1 MNLLEGKSAIVTGGS
16 RGIGRSI
23 ALEFARQG
31 ASLVLNASRAS
42 DALTETA
49 EAIRDMGRGC
59 ETVPGSVAEEATAR
73 ALVRTAVDAFG
84 QLDILVNNA
93 GIVRDKPLVMM
104 SEKEFDEVL
113 DVNLRGVYQC
123 SREAVRQMM
132 KQRHGR
138 IISISSV
145 AALAGRPGQ
154 CNYTAA
160 KAGIVGFTKSLARE
174 AGKYNVLANALFVG
188 VMETDMY
195 RRMPAAA
202 KKELRQFIPLQR
214 VGRPE
219 EVAGPCV
226 FLGSDLS
233 TFVTGTTINV
243 SGGSYVLFNF
253 TNSVRLARF
262 PDNFDWATFPDTS
275 WLPRSRS
282 TGCRDR
288 QGPET

>member
-1 MNLLEGKSAIVTGGS
+1 MKLLDGKSAIVTGGS

-23 ALEFARQG
+23 ALEYARQG
-31 ASLVLNASRAS
+31 ASLVLNASRPS

-49 EAIRDMGRGC
+49 ETIRGMGARC
-59 ETVPGSVAEEATAR
+59 ETVPGSVTEETTAR
-73 ALVRTAVDAFG
+73 ALVRKAVDAFG

-113 DVNLRGVYQC
+113 AVNLRGVYQC

-154 CNYTAA
+154 CNYTAS

-174 AGKYNVLANALFVG
+174 AGRYNVLANALFVG

-243 SGGSYVLFNF
+243 SGGSYV
-253 TNSVRLARF
+253 
-262 PDNFDWATFPDTS
+262 
-275 WLPRSRS
+275 
-282 TGCRDR
+282 
-288 QGPET
+288 

>member
-1 MNLLEGKSAIVTGGS
+1 MKLLEGKSAIVTGAS

-23 ALEFARQG
+23 ALEYAKQG
-31 ASLVLNASRAS
+31 ASLVLNASRVS
-42 DALTETA
+42 GALAETVA
-49 EAIRDMGRGC
+49 LVRDLGGSC
-59 ETVPGSVAEEATAR
+59 ETVPGDVAEGGTAR
-73 ALVRTAVDAFG
+73 ALVEKTVEAFG
-84 QLDILVNNA
+84 RLDILVNNA
-93 GIVRDKPLVMM
+93 GIVRDRPLVMM
-104 SEKEFDEVL
+104 SEKDFDAVL
-113 DVNLRGVYQC
+113 AVNLRGVYQC

-145 AALAGRPGQ
+145 AALSGRPGQ

-188 VMETDMY
+188 VVETEMS
-195 RRMPAAA
+195 RRMPPTVSR
-202 KKELRQFIPLQR
+202 ELRKLIPLER

-233 TFVTGTTINV
+233 TYITGTTINV
-243 SGGSYVLFNF
+243 SGGSY
-253 TNSVRLARF
+253 T
-262 PDNFDWATFPDTS
+262 
-275 WLPRSRS
+275 
-282 TGCRDR
+282 
-288 QGPET
+288 

>member
-1 MNLLEGKSAIVTGGS
+1 MKLLEGRSAIVTGAS

-23 ALEFARQG
+23 ALEYARQG
-31 ASLVLNASRAS
+31 AALVLNASRAS
-42 DALTETA
+42 DALDETA
-49 EAIRDMGRGC
+49 AEIRSMGGRC
-59 ETVPGSVAEEATAR
+59 ETVSGSVVEEATAR
-73 ALVRTAVDAFG
+73 ALVDKAVATFG
-84 QLDILVNNA
+84 KLDILVNNA

-113 DVNLRGVYQC
+113 AVNLRGVYQC

-132 KQRHGR
+132 RQRHGR

-174 AGKYNVLANALFVG
+174 VGKYDVLANALFVG

-243 SGGSYVLFNF
+243 SGGSYV
-253 TNSVRLARF
+253 
-262 PDNFDWATFPDTS
+262 
-275 WLPRSRS
+275 
-282 TGCRDR
+282 
-288 QGPET
+288 

>member
-49 EAIRDMGRGC
+49 EAIRNMGRGC

-84 QLDILVNNA
+84 RLDILVNNA

-104 SEKEFDEVL
+104 TEKEFDEVL

-243 SGGSYVLFNF
+243 SGGSYV
-253 TNSVRLARF
+253 
-262 PDNFDWATFPDTS
+262 
-275 WLPRSRS
+275 
-282 TGCRDR
+282 
-288 QGPET
+288 

>member
-49 EAIRDMGRGC
+49 EAIRAMGRGC

-73 ALVRTAVDAFG
+73 ALVRTVVDAFG
-84 QLDILVNNA
+84 RLDILVNNA

-243 SGGSYVLFNF
+243 SGGSYV
-253 TNSVRLARF
+253 
-262 PDNFDWATFPDTS
+262 
-275 WLPRSRS
+275 
-282 TGCRDR
+282 
-288 QGPET
+288 

>member
-1 MNLLEGKSAIVTGGS
+1 MKLLEGRSAIVTGAS

-23 ALEFARQG
+23 ALEYARQG
-31 ASLVLNASRAS
+31 ASVVLNASRAS
-42 DALTETA
+42 DALAETA
-49 EAIRDMGRGC
+49 AAIRDLGASC
-59 ETVPGSVAEEATAR
+59 ETVPGSVTEEATAR
-73 ALVRTAVDAFG
+73 ALVEKAVEAFG
-84 QLDILVNNA
+84 KLDVLINNA
-93 GIVRDKPLVMM
+93 GIVRDKPLAMM

-113 DVNLRGVYQC
+113 AVNLRGVYQC
-123 SREAVRQMM
+123 SRAAVREMM
-132 KQRHGR
+132 KQRRGR

-174 AGKYNVLANALFVG
+174 AGKFNVLANALFVG
-188 VMETDMY
+188 VIDTEMS
-195 RRMPAAA
+195 RRMPPAA
-202 KKELRQFIPLQR
+202 KQELRRVIPLGR

-243 SGGSYVLFNF
+243 SGGSYV
-253 TNSVRLARF
+253 
-262 PDNFDWATFPDTS
+262 
-275 WLPRSRS
+275 
-282 TGCRDR
+282 
-288 QGPET
+288 

>member
-1 MNLLEGKSAIVTGGS
+1 MKLLDGKSAIVTGAS

-23 ALEFARQG
+23 ALEYARQG
-31 ASLVLNASRAS
+31 ASLVLNASRTS

-49 EAIRDMGRGC
+49 AAIRDMGGSC
-59 ETVPGSVAEEATAR
+59 ETVPGSVTEHATAR
-73 ALVRTAVDAFG
+73 ALVETAVEAFG
-84 QLDILVNNA
+84 KLDILINNA

-113 DVNLRGVYQC
+113 AVNLRGVYQC

-138 IISISSV
+138 IVSISSV

-174 AGKYNVLANALFVG
+174 AGKFNVLANALFVG
-188 VMETDMY
+188 VIDTDMA
-195 RRMPAAA
+195 RRMPPAAN
-202 KKELRQFIPLQR
+202 KELRQLIPLQR
-214 VGRPE
+214 VGRPD

-233 TFVTGTTINV
+233 TYVTGTTINV
-243 SGGSYVLFNF
+243 SGGSYV
-253 TNSVRLARF
+253 
-262 PDNFDWATFPDTS
+262 
-275 WLPRSRS
+275 
-282 TGCRDR
+282 
-288 QGPET
+288 

>member
-1 MNLLEGKSAIVTGGS
+1 MKLLDGKSAIVTGGS

-23 ALEFARQG
+23 ALEYARQG

-42 DALTETA
+42 DALTETV
-49 EAIRDMGRGC
+49 EAIRGMGARC
-59 ETVPGSVAEEATAR
+59 ETVPGSVTEQTTAR
-73 ALVRTAVDAFG
+73 ALVRKAVDAFG

-113 DVNLRGVYQC
+113 AVNLRGVYQC

-154 CNYTAA
+154 CNYTAS

-174 AGKYNVLANALFVG
+174 AGRYNVLANALFVG

-243 SGGSYVLFNF
+243 SGGSYV
-253 TNSVRLARF
+253 
-262 PDNFDWATFPDTS
+262 
-275 WLPRSRS
+275 
-282 TGCRDR
+282 
-288 QGPET
+288 

>member
-1 MNLLEGKSAIVTGGS
+1 MKLLDGKTAIVTGGS

-23 ALEFARQG
+23 ALEYARQG

-42 DALTETA
+42 DALNETA
-49 EAIRDMGRGC
+49 EAIRGMGTRC
-59 ETVPGSVAEEATAR
+59 ETVPGSVTEETTAR
-73 ALVRTAVDAFG
+73 ALVRKAVDAFG

-104 SEKEFDEVL
+104 SEKEFDDVL
-113 DVNLRGVYQC
+113 AVNLRGVYQC

-154 CNYTAA
+154 CNYTAS

-174 AGKYNVLANALFVG
+174 AGRYNVLANALFVG

-202 KKELRQFIPLQR
+202 KKELRQLIPLQR

-243 SGGSYVLFNF
+243 SGGSYV
-253 TNSVRLARF
+253 
-262 PDNFDWATFPDTS
+262 
-275 WLPRSRS
+275 
-282 TGCRDR
+282 
-288 QGPET
+288 

>member
-1 MNLLEGKSAIVTGGS
+1 MKLLEGRSAIVTGAS

-23 ALEFARQG
+23 ALEYARQG
-31 ASLVLNASRAS
+31 AALVLNASRPS

-49 EAIRDMGRGC
+49 TAIRDMGGSC
-59 ETVPGSVAEEATAR
+59 ETVPGSVVEEATAR
-73 ALVRTAVDAFG
+73 ALVEKAVAAFG
-84 QLDILVNNA
+84 KLDILVNNA

-104 SEKEFDEVL
+104 SEREFDEVL
-113 DVNLRGVYQC
+113 AVNLRGVYQC

-214 VGRPE
+214 VGQPQ

-243 SGGSYVLFNF
+243 SGGSYV
-253 TNSVRLARF
+253 
-262 PDNFDWATFPDTS
+262 
-275 WLPRSRS
+275 
-282 TGCRDR
+282 
-288 QGPET
+288 

>member
-1 MNLLEGKSAIVTGGS
+1 MRLLEGKSAIVTGAS

-23 ALEFARQG
+23 ALEYARQG
-31 ASLVLNASRAS
+31 ASLVLNASRVS
-42 DALTETA
+42 EALTETEA
-49 EAIRDMGRGC
+49 AIRDMGGSC
-59 ETVPGSVAEEATAR
+59 ETVPGSVTEAATAR
-73 ALVRTAVDAFG
+73 ALVEKAVGAFG
-84 QLDILVNNA
+84 KLDILINNA

-104 SEKEFDEVL
+104 SEQEFDEVL
-113 DVNLRGVYQC
+113 AVNLRGVYQC

-138 IISISSV
+138 IVSISSV

-174 AGKYNVLANALFVG
+174 VGKFNVLANALFVG
-188 VMETDMY
+188 VIETDMM
-195 RRMPAAA
+195 RRMPSAA
-202 KKELRQFIPLQR
+202 KKELRQLIPLQR

-233 TFVTGTTINV
+233 TYVSGTTINV
-243 SGGSYVLFNF
+243 SGGSYV
-253 TNSVRLARF
+253 
-262 PDNFDWATFPDTS
+262 
-275 WLPRSRS
+275 
-282 TGCRDR
+282 
-288 QGPET
+288 